1 MSNVSFFSPQSG
13 DGKSEQR
20 TLKEILSDGHVGYAK
35 FKFGGDATYRVEG
48 GDPKWDR
55 KFTFTKN
62 SPLWETW

>member
-1 MSNVSFFSPQSG
+1 M
-13 DGKSEQR
+13 
-20 TLKEILSDGHVGYAK
+20 KEILSDGHVGYAK